1 MLLLVAFIPVI
12 RGGPLHPPKELQ
24 EDTTDAADW
33 IELLPQDVVSHL
45 DTQVDPCDDLY
56 AFSCGSWLKQAE
68 IPDDQSSVY
77 LSFTTVHDENQK
89 VLKKVMQ
96 QGWPLLGDLY
106 DSCMNFSN
114 TSSATADAAS
124 VSVLSPALEQI
135 AAVTSKSELF
145 QLAGK
150 LSIVGPNF
158 FTGLGVSADAREATA
173 YALYASQTGLSLP
186 DPQYYLDH
194 KMFKSISD
202 AFHAY
207 VVELF
212 SLVGLESHK
221 AASQASS
228 VISFEQTIAPLFVP
242 KEELQDPVATYN
254 RMTVAQAAE
263 KYPLL
268 VAQFMDGKGML
279 ENLVARNA
287 SVIVQTPSFFE
298 RVGDLV
304 TGDSVTLDTLKAVL
318 TYQYINAHASALS
331 EPFVQASFSFF
342 AQTLGG
348 QRRRAPRWKVCVQRV
363 VDYFPDLAGKY
374 FALHRFD
381 KASERLADQLVM
393 HVQASFEKDLEQVD
407 WLDGPTRQVAL
418 EKLGNMTNLIG
429 YSNRTEHFP
438 HKLRGDAPL
447 VKNMRMIWKHYFDR
461 DVARIGRRV
470 VRNEWAMTG
479 ADENAYYQPTA
490 NQIAVPAG
498 ILQRPFFAREQHP
511 ARNFGAI
518 CSIIGHELTHGFD
531 ASGRQFDG
539 GGNLRDWWSNDTE
552 TKFLQRTDCFV
563 RQYDE
568 FAVTS
573 GDDQDKVLGHVNGN
587 FTLSENIAD
596 NGGLKLS
603 FHAYRTY
610 VAKQAKELNKI
621 NEDEATTVLQS
632 QPKLDIPADVA
643 DKLFFISFAQ
653 EFCSKVSDASMIE
666 MLATDPHSPN
676 QWRINGAASNSHDFA
691 RVFSCPAGS
700 PMNPTKKCKL
710 W

>member
-1 MLLLVAFIPVI
+1 MTRNAPDTPLFAAIKYDNGKTLLQETGVPVDVDGAVSTHHQEAQDDKQSLVNCKKLQGFQEDADDSSPPVFKHTKKSHASWTIGSLGMLLLVAFIPVI

-68 IPDDQSSVY
+68 IPDDQSSV
-77 LSFTTVHDENQK
+77 
-89 VLKKVMQ
+89 
-96 QGWPLLGDLY
+96 
-106 DSCMNFSN
+106 N

-135 AAVTSKSELF
+135 EAVTSKSELF

-228 VISFEQTIAPLFVP
+228 VISFEQTLAPLFVP

-348 QRRRAPRWKVCVQRV
+348 QKKRAPRWKVCVQRV

-393 HVQASFEKDLEQVD
+393 HVQASFEKDLEH
-407 WLDGPTRQVAL
+407 WGGWWANP
-418 EKLGNMTNLIG
+418 LG
-429 YSNRTEHFP
+429 
-438 HKLRGDAPL
+438 
-447 VKNMRMIWKHYFDR
+447 
-461 DVARIGRRV
+461 RV
-470 VRNEWAMTG
+470 LLTSWAT
-479 ADENAYYQPTA
+479 
-490 NQIAVPAG
+490 
-498 ILQRPFFAREQHP
+498 
-511 ARNFGAI
+511 
-518 CSIIGHELTHGFD
+518 
-531 ASGRQFDG
+531 
-539 GGNLRDWWSNDTE
+539 
-552 TKFLQRTDCFV
+552 
-563 RQYDE
+563 
-568 FAVTS
+568 
-573 GDDQDKVLGHVNGN
+573 
-587 FTLSENIAD
+587 
-596 NGGLKLS
+596 
-603 FHAYRTY
+603 
-610 VAKQAKELNKI
+610 
-621 NEDEATTVLQS
+621 
-632 QPKLDIPADVA
+632 
-643 DKLFFISFAQ
+643 
-653 EFCSKVSDASMIE
+653 
-666 MLATDPHSPN
+666 
-676 QWRINGAASNSHDFA
+676 
-691 RVFSCPAGS
+691 
-700 PMNPTKKCKL
+700 
-710 W
+710 